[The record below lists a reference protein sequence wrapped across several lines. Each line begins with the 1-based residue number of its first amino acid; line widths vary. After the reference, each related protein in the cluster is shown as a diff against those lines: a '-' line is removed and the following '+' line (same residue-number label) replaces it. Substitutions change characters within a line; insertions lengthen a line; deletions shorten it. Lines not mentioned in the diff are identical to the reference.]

1 MTNANRPDFTAVLA
15 LAVLACGLVACTT
28 QDAAAPPAAPITVTS
43 VPPQRSYLDAGPAP
57 SSGGANYTRPGVGGF
72 ARQTDAFGSD
82 VVPRIP

>member
-1 MTNANRPDFTAVLA
+1 MTDPNRFRLSAALA
-15 LAVLACGLVACTT
+15 LAVFTGSLGACMT
-28 QDAAAPPAAPITVTS
+28 QDAASPPAAPITVTS

-72 ARQTDAFGSD
+72 ARQTDAFGGD